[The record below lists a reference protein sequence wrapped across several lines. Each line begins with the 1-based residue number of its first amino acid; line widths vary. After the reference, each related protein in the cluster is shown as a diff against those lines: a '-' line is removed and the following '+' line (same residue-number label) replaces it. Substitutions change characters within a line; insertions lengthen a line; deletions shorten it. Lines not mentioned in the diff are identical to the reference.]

1 MFSDL
6 EISYYPCKE
15 KKLQVSIYRSNLE
28 IEFMKHVEV
37 AVVGGGPAGA
47 FCALELAKHGIYA
60 TIFDHSHPREKP
72 CAGGI
77 STQVIKKFPFVET
90 FRTSSFTFSD
100 FKIISYNDIQVM
112 TKKFDGGFCVS
123 RMLFDQGILGMAL
136 EKGAKLATEKVLDVK
151 KTRSGWKIRTNK
163 EFHFAKILVGADGVN
178 SIVRRNTVGS
188 ISKEN
193 LALTFG
199 YRAISHENVQATIK
213 FLSETQGYIWVF
225 PGNNYV
231 NIGIGGELNCG
242 SILKRLLDDF
252 IHSHYPGTK
261 IISNYA
267 ALLPSAETPE
277 FFSLPCSGKDWI
289 LIGDAAGHVDPTT
302 GEGIFYALSGGRLA
316 ALAIKEN
323 SANSYDDMWRKE
335 YGQTLIRS
343 VKKKADFYDPVWST
357 ISILF
362 AKTSKNLS

>member
-1 MFSDL
+1 
-6 EISYYPCKE
+6 
-15 KKLQVSIYRSNLE
+15 
-28 IEFMKHVEV
+28 MKRVEV

-47 FCALELAKHGIYA
+47 FCALELAKRGIYA

-77 STQVIKKFPFVET
+77 TAQVIKNFPFLET
-90 FRTSSFTFSD
+90 FRSKGFAVSD
-100 FKIISYNDIQVM
+100 LRIISYNGIQVV
-112 TKKFDGGFCVS
+112 TKKKIYDFCVS
-123 RMLFDQGILGMAL
+123 RMLFDQGILNLAL
-136 EKGAKLATEKVLDVK
+136 EKGSKLVTEKVLDVK

-199 YRAISHENVQATIK
+199 YRAIIDENVQATIK

-225 PGNNYV
+225 PGNGYV
-231 NIGIGGELNCG
+231 NIGIAGELNRGCM
-242 SILKRLLDDF
+242 LKKLLDDF
-252 IHSHYPGTK
+252 VHSHYSGIEITSK
-261 IISNYA
+261 YA

-277 FFSLPCSGKDWI
+277 FFSLPCSGKNWV

-323 SANSYDDMWRKE
+323 NANSFDDKWRKE
-335 YGQTLIRS
+335 YGQTLVRS
-343 VKKKADFYDPVWST
+343 ANKKKDFYDPVWST

-362 AKTSKNLS
+362 GLANKTFVKPT